1 MRYYFFL
8 LLLYKWPVVEIE
20 LNAVVA
26 DADAIAET
34 SKPQPLEPRPP
45 DAVAAAAHRATAA
58 RRAAAAAVAA
68 SAEDGSSKFKKNSSY
83 NV

>member
-45 DAVAAAAHRATAA
+45 DVAAAHR
-58 RRAAAAAVAA
+58 VAA
-68 SAEDGSSKFKKNSSY
+68 SAEDGSSKLKKNSPY

>member
-1 MRYYFFL
+1 
-8 LLLYKWPVVEIE
+8 LYKWPVVEIE

-45 DAVAAAAHRATAA
+45 DAAAAAAAVAA
-58 RRAAAAAVAA
+58 RRVAAAAVAA

>member
-45 DAVAAAAHRATAA
+45 DAAAAAAVAA
-58 RRAAAAAVAA
+58 RRVAAAAVAA

>member
-45 DAVAAAAHRATAA
+45 DGAAAAAAAAH
-58 RRAAAAAVAA
+58 RAAAAAVAA
-68 SAEDGSSKFKKNSSY
+68 SAEDGSSKLKKNSPY